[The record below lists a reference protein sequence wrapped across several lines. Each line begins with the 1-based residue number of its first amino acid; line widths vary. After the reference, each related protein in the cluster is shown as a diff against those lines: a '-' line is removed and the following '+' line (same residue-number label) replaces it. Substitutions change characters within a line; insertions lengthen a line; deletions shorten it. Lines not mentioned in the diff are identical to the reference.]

1 MPFLVPAGCF
11 ARCPP
16 PVPSCYLL
24 FAVRAECR
32 PEFARGVFSIV
43 IPQLA
48 IFRQYAFWGCEKG
61 RLAFTGRSMEKRKT
75 QESAE

>member
-1 MPFLVPAGCF
+1 MSFLVPAGCF
-11 ARCPP
+11 ACCPP

-24 FAVRAECR
+24 FAVRAECS

-48 IFRQYAFWGCEKG
+48 NFRQYAFWGCEKG
-61 RLAFTGRSMEKRKT
+61 RLAFTELTMETEKRWKR
-75 QESAE
+75 